1 MFVRSPC
8 ILYISSDEMHTLVLE
23 VEIIKAQV
31 IVKRATKNNGIET
44 IIMQKNEEIRKM

>member
-1 MFVRSPC
+1 
-8 ILYISSDEMHTLVLE
+8 MHTLVLE

-44 IIMQKNEEIRKM
+44 IVMQKKMKKHAKCDG